1 MADGTCVLG
10 ETRINAASGRIVAIR
25 LVPAEVEPLPQTLA
39 AIANADLITIGPGSL
54 FTSLAPNLVVRGIS
68 QAIAKSRAIKVFV
81 CNLMTEANES
91 LDLSA
96 SDHVR
101 VLNRHAGFNNIF
113 GHAAI
118 NRTAISIGARSRYA
132 AAGEKQIDPEVKT
145 LERLGIKVIVG
156 DYLEESNGTVRHV
169 SKLVAHDLLT
179 LAIDR
184 RNSAS
189 APQ

>member
-1 MADGTCVLG
+1 
-10 ETRINAASGRIVAIR
+10 VAIR

-118 NRTAISIGARSRYA
+118 NRTAISIDARSRYA
-132 AAGEKQIDPEVKT
+132 AAGKKQIDPEVKT